1 MNEEYIIKNPKIE
14 KLEKIE
20 EWYDKE
26 LRKIKFNKNQ
36 EEDADLMAVHVE
48 NLSSEK
54 QIEKYLS
61 SFSQLNLKSS

>member
-26 LRKIKFNKNQ
+26 LRKIKFNKN
-36 EEDADLMAVHVE
+36 
-48 NLSSEK
+48 
-54 QIEKYLS
+54 
-61 SFSQLNLKSS
+61 